1 MTLWRMLIREIIY
14 RKTGFVVGVISV
26 AVAAGGIIGAITLLD
41 IHDIHS
47 QVLVEQKERETKKHM
62 VKLKDDM
69 RKAMLKLGLNL
80 VIIPK
85 DQNVGDWYSE
95 DTGSNYM
102 NEKYADD
109 LASSGIISVRHLLPM
124 LQHKITWPEQK
135 RKIILIGVKGEV
147 PDLSKNPKSP
157 LVQPVGEGQI
167 VLGYELHNSM
177 GLRVGDRIKIMGQ
190 NFLVARCHVE
200 RGNKDDISV
209 WIPLDKAQKMLD
221 KKGLINAILALQ
233 CLCVGRDLSRVR
245 SDITTV
251 LPNTKVL
258 ELGTERALA
267 RYEARMSVAREAKA
281 SLVRDVEFRS
291 NLRTQRERFAG
302 ILVGVII
309 LGACIWITFLFFQNV
324 HHRRC
329 EIGILRSLGFGGVR
343 IMSLFLGK
351 AILMGIVGGIL
362 GGFLGL
368 FAGRALGLMV
378 DKPHEVNLST
388 FELFKPWVF
397 VITIISAPLISA
409 IGGWIPAIIAIQQD
423 PARILR
429 KE

>member
-1 MTLWRMLIREIIY
+1 MTLWRMLIREIIH
-14 RKTGFVVGVISV
+14 RKLGFAVGVISV
-26 AVAAGGIIGAITLLD
+26 AVAAAGITGAIAILD
-41 IHDIHS
+41 IHDVNS

-95 DTGSNYM
+95 DTGSSYM
-102 NEKYADD
+102 KEQYADD
-109 LASSGIISVRHLLPM
+109 LASSGIISVRHMLPM
-124 LQHKITWPEQK
+124 LQHKITWPEKK

-147 PDLSKNPKSP
+147 PNLSKSPKEP
-157 LVQPVGEGQI
+157 LVQPVGEGEV
-167 VLGYELHNSM
+167 VLGHELHHSM
-177 GLRVGDRIKIMGQ
+177 GLKVGDQIKIMGQ
-190 NFLVARCHVE
+190 NFQVARCHIE
-200 RGNKDDISV
+200 RGNKDDISA
-209 WIPLDKAQKMLD
+209 WIPLDKAQDMLD
-221 KKGLINAILALQ
+221 KKGMINAILALQ
-233 CLCVGRDLSRVR
+233 CLCVGRDLSKVR
-245 SDITTV
+245 SDITSV
-251 LPNTKVL
+251 LPNTQVL

-281 SLVRDVEFRS
+281 SLVREVEFRS
-291 NLRTQRERFAG
+291 NLRIQRERFAG

-329 EIGILRSLGFGGVR
+329 EIGILRSLGFGGMR

-351 AILMGIVGGIL
+351 AILMGIAGGIL
-362 GGFLGL
+362 GGFLGF
-368 FAGRALGLMV
+368 FAGRALGLVV
-378 DKPHEVNLST
+378 DKPHEVNLSM

-397 VITIISAPLISA
+397 VTTIISAPLISA